1 MKGESKPITDPSGRF
16 EKIDIALSVHNNVI
30 CFKSFNKENGLELSW
45 YEVDIQNLNEKQKA
59 ALEQRAQ
66 IVKGFKYI
74 NLLSVFTY
82 WFNAERTIF
91 YFITESVNS
100 KSVYDQVKGD
110 QPLRPRAIVRWLG
123 SVLQALNFLHTQP
136 TPFAHSRIELSSIFI
151 KQSRQVL
158 IPPLLNP
165 SLLRS
170 NPNQIRIRYT
180 TPPEALINQ
189 VCPASDIWDLGIA
202 VLYSTTSEQPYS
214 ECTSPAQFI
223 QKLRTFTPPASLA
236 KVQDQYLKNFIQQCL
251 LPTDQ
256 RPSAADLLNHPI
268 FQQSYDTPSQDQP
281 SDISQVEMLI
291 EQKQT
296 ANPFSSAG
304 AIGQINST
312 LPLSR
317 GDKITTSTPHMH
329 NIK

>member
-16 EKIDIALSVHNNVI
+16 EKIDVALSVHNNVI
-30 CFKSFNKENGLELSW
+30 CFKSFDRENGLEVSW
-45 YEVDIQNLNEKQKA
+45 YEVDCQNLNDKQKF

-66 IVKGFKYI
+66 VVKGFKKI
-74 NLLSVFTY
+74 NLLSVFAY
-82 WFNAERTIF
+82 WFNSERTIF

-100 KSVYDQVKGD
+100 KSVFDRVKRD

-123 SVLQALNFLHTQP
+123 SVLQALNFLHTQQ

-165 SLLRS
+165 ALLRPTS
-170 NPNQIRIRYT
+170 NQIRIRYT

-189 VCPASDIWDLGIA
+189 VCPASDIWGLGIA

-214 ECTSPAQFI
+214 ECTSPYQFI
-223 QKLRTFTPPASLA
+223 QKLRSFTPPASLQ
-236 KVQDQYLKNFIQQCL
+236 KVQDVYLKNFIEQCL
-251 LPTDQ
+251 KPTDQ
-256 RPSAADLLNHPI
+256 RPTAADLLNHPI
-268 FQQSYDTPSQDQP
+268 FQQSYENPSQDQP
-281 SDISQVEMLI
+281 SDIQVEMLI
-291 EQKQT
+291 EQKAT

-312 LPLSR
+312 IPLSR
-317 GDKITTSTPHMH
+317 GDKVTTSTPHIH